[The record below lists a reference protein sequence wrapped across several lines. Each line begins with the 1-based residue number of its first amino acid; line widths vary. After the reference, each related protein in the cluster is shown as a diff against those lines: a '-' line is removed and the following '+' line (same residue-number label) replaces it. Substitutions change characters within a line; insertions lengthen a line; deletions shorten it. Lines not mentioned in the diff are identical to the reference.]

1 MARTVDERL
10 PLHLSFEAA
19 CRSLRQDARGIVGPT
34 EGELRLELGGSAV
47 ARGVV
52 VRVGIL
58 DVDEDEACIDVSWRA
73 ASHPH
78 LFPVFEGRLQ
88 VLREGWAD
96 VELRLVGSYRA
107 PFWFAGEL
115 GDRMLGHRVALR
127 TLRSYLE
134 GVGQR
139 FLHSS
144 ARRAR
149 TGHHGSPWWAAEPG
163 ASTTTSGHAE
173 VP

>member
-1 MARTVDERL
+1 MSRKVDERL

-19 CRSLRQDARGIVGPT
+19 CRSLRHDARGIVGPT

-52 VRVGIL
+52 VRVGL
-58 DVDEDEACIDVSWRA
+58 LAVDDDEACIDVSWRA
-73 ASHPH
+73 ATHPH
-78 LFPVFEGRLQ
+78 LFPVFEGQLQ

-115 GDRMLGHRVALR
+115 GDRMLGHHVAVH
-127 TLRSYLE
+127 TLRSYLA
-134 GVGQR
+134 GAGR
-139 FLHSS
+139 RLLRTT
-144 ARRAR
+144 AKRAR
-149 TGHHGSPWWAAEPG
+149 TGHHGSPWWAHG
-163 ASTTTSGHAE
+163 ASVEHRDERAR
-173 VP
+173 